1 MGGGPVL
8 LAIPMSRLREEVSL
22 PGSMQS
28 IQAALLLLG
37 RHGNSSIHSIDGW
50 VILFQTSRTH
60 FTHL

>member
-1 MGGGPVL
+1 MGGGLVL

-28 IQAALLLLG
+28 SQAVLLLLG
-37 RHGNSSIHSIDGW
+37 RHGNSSIHSIHGW
-50 VILFQTSRTH
+50 VILSQTSRTH